1 MLCIELHQCLLKG
14 LSRVPSQRK
23 RIRLFCIF
31 DGSEMLFT
39 ATRTL
44 LGTKTVLAATV
55 STENEQYVKKTLFDG
70 SNLLFIIVL
79 AMIIQPCF
87 VD

>member
-1 MLCIELHQCLLKG
+1 
-14 LSRVPSQRK
+14 
-23 RIRLFCIF
+23 
-31 DGSEMLFT
+31 MLFT
-39 ATRTL
+39 ATRAL